1 MPEEATFLSEP
12 ARQLSSLDAVRGLA
26 WACARWALAT
36 HPHGF
41 PPFRLPLAP
50 RTHQRRRSAAFAHSD
65 QTARLR
71 SVERHR
77 RMIACSGLH
86 RLVLIASHT
95 TPPLSRRVAVPCTR
109 GASGG
114 CDRRTRR
121 PRAQLGSLYSA
132 SSAPPL
138 AASRSAR
145 PCAHHRP
152 RTRGGLR
159 RVWCRSAALC
169 FGVRRQRLCGA
180 STATAC
186 FRPRSTTKPSQMSG
200 RPTPPPTSRPSRSR
214 RRISAAHRGTAW

>member
-50 RTHQRRRSAAFAHSD
+50 RTHQRRRSDALAYSN
-65 QTARLR
+65 QTARLC
-71 SVERHR
+71 SVERHQ

-114 CDRRTRR
+114 CDRRTQR

-145 PCAHHRP
+145 AVCSPPVCTHEAACAACGAGVQPCASEL
-152 RTRGGLR
+152 GGGA
-159 RVWCRSAALC
+159 SAAPQPRQLA
-169 FGVRRQRLCGA
+169 FAHVRL
-180 STATAC
+180 
-186 FRPRSTTKPSQMSG
+186 RSHLK
-200 RPTPPPTSRPSRSR
+200 
-214 RRISAAHRGTAW
+214 